1 MSQRI
6 DIWGSARNVIGGIF
20 GVLSYLFRFAWL
32 MLVRK
37 AVLVAKLL
45 AAESQLVACV
55 DAVGRMKAP

>member
-32 MLVRK
+32 LLVQRPCSWRSSLRPR
-37 AVLVAKLL
+37 ASSWPASMPSV
-45 AAESQLVACV
+45 E
-55 DAVGRMKAP
+55 